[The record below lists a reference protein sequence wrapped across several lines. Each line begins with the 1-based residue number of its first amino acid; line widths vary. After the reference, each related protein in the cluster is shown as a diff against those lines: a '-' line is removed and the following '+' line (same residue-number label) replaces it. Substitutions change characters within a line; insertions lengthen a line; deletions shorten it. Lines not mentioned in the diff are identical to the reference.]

1 MSVRNISA
9 VTFAV
14 SDMSRSVRFYRKLG
28 LELLY
33 GGEQASF
40 TSFQVGESFL
50 NLIEAKDYEGRW
62 WGRAIF
68 RVDAADVQYRLLVE
82 AGLNPDE
89 PQNASWGERYFH
101 ISDPDGHELS
111 FAELLPRGP

>member
-1 MSVRNISA
+1 MSIQNVSA

-14 SDMSRSVRFYRKLG
+14 SNMARSVRFYSRLG
-28 LELLY
+28 LTLAY

-40 TSFQVGESFL
+40 TSFHAGESFV

-62 WGRAIF
+62 WGRTIL
-68 RVDAADVQYRLLVE
+68 RIDDADAHYRLQLE
-82 AGLNPDE
+82 AGLRPDE
-89 PQNASWGERYFH
+89 PRDAPWGERYFH

-111 FAELLPRGP
+111 FAELLPSG